1 MIALALTTLAMVVAS
16 PPSQPAER
24 PQPTVSAKTFNRVQR
39 QRRELG
45 QRVELVTEPKL
56 IKTYRLVKRKLKARR
71 ALCKRTTGTGVASWY
86 GPGLYGSA
94 LAFGGQLDRGDV
106 HFAHKTWPSGY
117 RVYFHLNGRTVRA
130 PVRDRGPYVAG
141 RDFDFTEALKNKL
154 GGFANGG
161 FGTVTYSRV
170 RCWR

>member
-1 MIALALTTLAMVVAS
+1 MIALMLTLLVTMPAPAAPS
-16 PPSQPAER
+16 PQVTT
-24 PQPTVSAKTFNRVQR
+24 QTVSAKTFNRVQR
-39 QRRELG
+39 KRRDLG
-45 QRVELVTEPKL
+45 QRVKLTTEPKPVR
-56 IKTYRLVKRKLKARR
+56 TYRLVKRKLKARR

-94 LAFGGQLDRGDV
+94 LAFGGRLGRGDV
-106 HFAHKTWPSGY
+106 HFAHKTWPAGY

-141 RDFDFTEALKNKL
+141 REFDFTEALKNKL

-161 FGTVTYSRV
+161 YGAVEYSRV